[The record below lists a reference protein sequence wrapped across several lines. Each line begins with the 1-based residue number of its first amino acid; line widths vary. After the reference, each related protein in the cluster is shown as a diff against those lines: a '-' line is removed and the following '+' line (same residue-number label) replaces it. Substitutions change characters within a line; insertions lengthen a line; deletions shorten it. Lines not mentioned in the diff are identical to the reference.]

1 MGTKK
6 LCIEALR
13 HAEYYDM
20 QSIFDDLYAR
30 SKNKEKFTN
39 LMELIVSQDNTL
51 LAYRNIKSNGGS
63 MTPGTDGKTIA
74 DLESLTCEEFVAEIR
89 TRLFDKKGYHP
100 KAVRRKII
108 PKPNGGTRPLGI
120 PCIWDRLIQQCILQV
135 LEPICEAKF
144 SKNSYGFRPN
154 RSAENA
160 IAATYQRLQLSH
172 LNYVIEFDIK
182 GFFDN
187 VNHSKLIKQMWAMG
201 IQDKHLIY
209 VIKQLLKAPIKTTSG
224 AIIIPDKGTPQGGII
239 SPLLANIVLNEL
251 DHWVESQWENNP
263 VIDKYQVQFKGHKRD
278 KSHGYRAMRGT
289 RLKEMYIV
297 RYADDFRIF
306 CRCRRDAE
314 VAKIAITDW
323 LLERLKLEVSSE
335 KTRIVNVC
343 NSYSE
348 FLGFKIKLVKRK
360 GKKGVVRSRMSDK
373 AFSRELEKLCD
384 QVKVIALQEDIPHV
398 LTEVIRYN
406 RMVEGIQNYYQI
418 ATHISKDANIL
429 GRRTMTIFTNRF
441 GKSSGIH
448 LTKKGRQLAAH
459 EKARYAESKSVR
471 FLAGCNEMIYPISYV
486 KHRNP
491 MGFKEAICNYTAEGR
506 NLIHEDLGFHNKH
519 IMNVLKNENLSHQN
533 IKIHDNKISLF
544 AAQQGRCFVT
554 QIPFSSV
561 EDIHCHHKTPLSLG
575 GNDSYGNL
583 VLVFDSVHKLIH
595 ASKPE
600 TIEHFLNI
608 IKPRPKEMKKINS
621 LRAMAN
627 LATIK

>member
-1 MGTKK
+1 MHLGTKK

-224 AIIIPDKGTPQGGII
+224 AIIIHDKGTPQGGII

-278 KSHGYRAMRGT
+278 KSHGYRAM
-289 RLKEMYIV
+289 
-297 RYADDFRIF
+297 
-306 CRCRRDAE
+306 
-314 VAKIAITDW
+314 
-323 LLERLKLEVSSE
+323 
-335 KTRIVNVC
+335 
-343 NSYSE
+343 
-348 FLGFKIKLVKRK
+348 
-360 GKKGVVRSRMSDK
+360 
-373 AFSRELEKLCD
+373 
-384 QVKVIALQEDIPHV
+384 
-398 LTEVIRYN
+398 
-406 RMVEGIQNYYQI
+406 
-418 ATHISKDANIL
+418 
-429 GRRTMTIFTNRF
+429 
-441 GKSSGIH
+441 
-448 LTKKGRQLAAH
+448 
-459 EKARYAESKSVR
+459 
-471 FLAGCNEMIYPISYV
+471 
-486 KHRNP
+486 
-491 MGFKEAICNYTAEGR
+491 
-506 NLIHEDLGFHNKH
+506 
-519 IMNVLKNENLSHQN
+519 
-533 IKIHDNKISLF
+533 
-544 AAQQGRCFVT
+544 
-554 QIPFSSV
+554 
-561 EDIHCHHKTPLSLG
+561 
-575 GNDSYGNL
+575 
-583 VLVFDSVHKLIH
+583 
-595 ASKPE
+595 
-600 TIEHFLNI
+600 
-608 IKPRPKEMKKINS
+608 
-621 LRAMAN
+621 
-627 LATIK
+627 